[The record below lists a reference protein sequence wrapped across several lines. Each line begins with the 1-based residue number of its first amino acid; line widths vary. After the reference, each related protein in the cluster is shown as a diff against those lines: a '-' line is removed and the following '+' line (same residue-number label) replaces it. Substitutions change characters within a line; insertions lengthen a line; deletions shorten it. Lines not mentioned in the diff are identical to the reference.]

1 MKQNRSLE
9 LIIVVVL
16 VAVTLS
22 VAVKHSSTPTGER
35 TPVRGTPTP
44 TPTTPSTPQKPLLP
58 SPRATAEPVSSELV
72 PLEGK
77 ETPELTEEHRVRF
90 ITTAGDFVV
99 RVYPQA
105 APNAAQRFLELVD
118 IGFYNNTAVSRV
130 VPGFVA
136 QFGVNPNMPTWKER
150 TFDDDPALFQHL
162 PGTIAFAKAGPNTNS
177 TQVFINYVNNNR
189 LADPG
194 LNFTVFGLIEG
205 METVEKFQP
214 VGDSSGGLD
223 QQRLWSDPS
232 YLDSLTEK
240 PTMIISAHTL
250 NQAISQPRR

>member
-22 VAVKHSSTPTGER
+22 VAVKHSSTPTDER
-35 TPVRGTPTP
+35 TPARRTPTP
-44 TPTTPSTPQKPLLP
+44 LTSSTPQSPATP
-58 SPRATAEPVSSELV
+58 SPKETSQPISSSELV

-90 ITTAGDFVV
+90 IPTAGNFVV

-118 IGFYNNTAVSRV
+118 TGFYNNTAISRV

-136 QFGVNPNMPTWKER
+136 QFGVNPNMADWKER
-150 TFDDDPALFQHL
+150 MFNDDPALFQHL
-162 PGTIAFAKAGPNTNS
+162 PGTIAFAKAGLNTNS
-177 TQVFINYVNNNR
+177 TQVFINYTNNNR
-189 LADPG
+189 LAEPQM
-194 LNFTVFGLIEG
+194 NFTVFGLIEG
-205 METVEKFQP
+205 METVEKFKQ
-214 VGDSSGGLD
+214 VGDSSGGLN

-240 PTMIISAHTL
+240 PTMIISAHKL
-250 NQAISQPRR
+250 

>member
-22 VAVKHSSTPTGER
+22 VAVKHSSTPTDER
-35 TPVRGTPTP
+35 TPVRRTPTP
-44 TPTTPSTPQKPLLP
+44 LTSSTPQRPATP
-58 SPRATAEPVSSELV
+58 SPEDTPQPMSSSELV

-77 ETPELTEEHRVRF
+77 EAPQLTEEHRVRF

-118 IGFYNNTAVSRV
+118 TGFYNNTAISRV

-136 QFGVNPNMPTWKER
+136 QFGVNPNLADWKEK

-162 PGTIAFAKAGPNTNS
+162 PGTWLVADWHSRRGAGL
-177 TQVFINYVNNNR
+177 QAV
-189 LADPG
+189 LAVAARAPSPSA
-194 LNFTVFGLIEG
+194 
-205 METVEKFQP
+205 Q
-214 VGDSSGGLD
+214 SS
-223 QQRLWSDPS
+223 
-232 YLDSLTEK
+232 
-240 PTMIISAHTL
+240 
-250 NQAISQPRR
+250 